1 MRPRAARTVR
11 ARIVA
16 AAVAA
21 VAAVLA
27 VASVVLVVLV
37 RSSLERPMAG
47 EARVRAT
54 DVVAVLN
61 AGGLTA
67 PVPALAAPWPTLV
80 QVLDADGAVLTA
92 SAELRGAVPLLLVT
106 PARREITGRATLTAN
121 GRTQDW
127 RLDAVAA
134 SARGRS
140 ITVIVATSRAQVER
154 STGLLVAALAIAGPL
169 LVAVVA
175 LLAWWLVGRA
185 LRPVE
190 ALRRQVAEFDHG
202 PPGRRVEAPTTDDEV
217 GRLAV
222 TLNALLDRLDRAG
235 EQQRRFVADASHE
248 LRSPVANIRAAL
260 EVAQA
265 HPTSAVWV
273 DVADDVLAQN
283 ARMGGL
289 VDDLLLLARA
299 EAGPAGRRDDA
310 VDLAAVV
317 ARVRDAAVVRRVP
330 VRVDVDVDGAAV
342 VRGDAAQLERVVEN
356 LVSNAVRHAA
366 AGVRVSL
373 ARQGRWLELAVADD
387 GPGVPSDQRE
397 RIFQRFVRLDR
408 DRSRRGGGAGLG
420 LAIVAEVTAAHGGT
434 VTVGDARPG
443 ALFTVRLPAA
453 TAEPGSQG
461 PLSGVAVPSAP

>member
-1 MRPRAARTVR
+1 MRRSATRTVR

-16 AAVAA
+16 AAAAA
-21 VAAVLA
+21 VAAVLM
-27 VASVVLVVLV
+27 VASVGLVMLV
-37 RSSLERPMAG
+37 RASLERPMAG

-61 AGGLTA
+61 AGGLDA
-67 PVPALAAPWPTLV
+67 PVPPLAAPWPTLV
-80 QVLDADGAVLTA
+80 QVLGGDGAVLTA
-92 SAELRGAVPLLLVT
+92 SAELRGRPPLLRVT
-106 PARREITGRATLTAN
+106 PEDRETVGRATLVAN
-121 GRTQDW
+121 GRTQRW

-140 ITVIVATSRAQVER
+140 ITVVVATSRAQIER
-154 STGLLVAALAIAGPL
+154 STGLLVAALAIGAPL

-190 ALRRQVAEFDHG
+190 SLRRQVAGFDHG
-202 PPGRRVEAPTTDDEV
+202 PPGRRVEAPATDDEV
-217 GRLAV
+217 GRLAA

-260 EVAQA
+260 EVALA
-265 HPTSAVWV
+265 HPGSAAWP
-273 DVADDVLAQN
+273 DVADDVLGQN
-283 ARMGGL
+283 ARMGRL

-299 EAGPAGRRDDA
+299 EAGEAARRDDV
-310 VDLAAVV
+310 VDLAAVL
-317 ARVRDAAVVRRVP
+317 ARVRDAPLERRVP
-330 VRVDVDVDGAAV
+330 VRVDAPGAVV
-342 VRGDAAQLERVVEN
+342 VRGDAGQLERVVDN

-366 AGVRVSL
+366 TGVTVTL
-373 ARQGRWLELAVADD
+373 ASHGRWAEVAVADD
-387 GPGVPSDQRE
+387 GPGVPLAERE
-397 RIFQRFVRLDR
+397 RVFQRFVRLDQ

-434 VTVGDARPG
+434 VAVGDGHPG
-443 ALFTVRLPAA
+443 AVVTVRLPLAIV
-453 TAEPGSQG
+453 EPGSQR
-461 PLSGVAVPSAP
+461 PLRMPPVASSP